1 MPGPSWVTATFE
13 FEDPGWLY
21 TLLDHGHD
29 HDHNSLTN
37 TTIMTTIMTMTM
49 KRNYD
54 VITVSHSFSVLNK
67 NMSSLDMTMIMARPN
82 GQTKTNVDD
91 NHICDC
97 LCVCHETPPKL
108 WSYLW
113 TAPNEDFM
121 KMPMV
126 TIWQCQNDDDD
137 KAGPVYVYYE
147 QMMYHGLSKKLALD
161 SWHCIYMMTMI

>member
-1 MPGPSWVTATFE
+1 MAALCPSWVTATFE

-82 GQTKTNVDD
+82 GQTKTNVD
-91 NHICDC
+91 HTCDC
-97 LCVCHETPPKL
+97 LCVCHKTPQKL

-113 TAPNEDFM
+113 TAPNDSGRVKKIRIHDVGGIICWE
-121 KMPMV
+121 
-126 TIWQCQNDDDD
+126 I
-137 KAGPVYVYYE
+137 
-147 QMMYHGLSKKLALD
+147 GLKRFTRKPKVPNFF
-161 SWHCIYMMTMI
+161 